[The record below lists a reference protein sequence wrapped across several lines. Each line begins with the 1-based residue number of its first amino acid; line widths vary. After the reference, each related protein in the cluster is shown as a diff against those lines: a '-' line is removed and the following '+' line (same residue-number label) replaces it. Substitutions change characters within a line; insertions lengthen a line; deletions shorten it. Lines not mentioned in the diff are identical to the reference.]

1 MIGEKSTKT
10 GAQSSVTVRYLVRE
24 FLGVVILGAILFGAA
39 GRLDWVWGWV
49 LVGLTFA
56 WVTATALVMLRRNP
70 ELMRERLGPRK
81 GSKRWDAGIMG
92 VVALLTI
99 LRLVVAGL
107 DQRFGWS
114 TGVGLPVQ
122 VSAAAVAAGAYALVV
137 WATAENAFFSQIV
150 RIQEERGHTVATGG
164 PYRWVR
170 HPAYIASL
178 LNELAT
184 PLLLGSW
191 WALLPGGLAAGLFVL
206 RTALEDRTLLAEL
219 EGYAQYA
226 RQVRSRL
233 VPGVW

>member
-1 MIGEKSTKT
+1 MKSA
-10 GAQSSVTVRYLVRE
+10 AQDRVTVRYLIRE
-24 FLGVVILGAILFGAA
+24 YLGVVILAAILFGTA
-39 GRLDWVWGWV
+39 GRLNWIWGWA
-49 LVGLTFA
+49 LVGLTFT
-56 WVTATALVMLRRNP
+56 WVTATAAVLLRRNP

-81 GSKRWDAGIMG
+81 GAKGWDAVIMG
-92 VVALLTI
+92 LVGLLTI
-99 LRLVVAGL
+99 VRLVVAGL
-107 DQRFGWS
+107 DHRFGWS
-114 TGVGLPVQ
+114 TGIGLPLQ
-122 VSAAAVAAGAYALVV
+122 ISAVVISAGAYALVV

-178 LNELAT
+178 LNELST

-191 WALLPGGLAAGLFVL
+191 WALLPGGLAAVLFIQ
-206 RTALEDRTLLAEL
+206 RTAMEDRTLSAEL

-233 VPGVW
+233 VPGIW